1 MGIFSFMDAIQKSDR
16 INPSIIYMTTT
27 TSNPVRRFDL
37 SRVFAVFLNPR
48 AAFSEMASEARA
60 TWFTPM
66 LILSITVILAV
77 ATTGYLKT
85 RAAMMGEI
93 TLPPDWQ
100 WWTPE
105 MQNNYMQA
113 QQATQGPVFMYIMP
127 LIGSLTGLWLG
138 WLVLAG
144 LLHLGSTLFGGRGSM
159 QTALNLV
166 GWASLPFA
174 VRDILRVAYMF
185 LAQHTITS
193 PSLSGFATSTFFIA
207 VLSRVDLFLIWNIAL
222 LVIGFAIADGL
233 PRGKSF
239 ANVMIV
245 IIIVLLAQAGLAA
258 LASNIGGSS
267 IQRPFF

>member
-1 MGIFSFMDAIQKSDR
+1 
-16 INPSIIYMTTT
+16 MTTT
-27 TSNPVRRFDL
+27 TSTPVRRFDVP
-37 SRVFAVFLNPR
+37 RIFAVFLNPR
-48 AAFSEMASEARA
+48 AAFSEMASETRA

-66 LILSITVILAV
+66 LVLSLTAILAV
-77 ATTGYLKT
+77 ATTGFFKT

-100 WWTPE
+100 WWTPD

-159 QTALNLV
+159 QNALNIV
-166 GWASLPFA
+166 GWGSLPFA
-174 VRDILRVAYMF
+174 LRDLLRVAYMF
-185 LAQHTITS
+185 LSQHTIIS
-193 PSLSGFATSTFFIA
+193 PSLSGFATSTFFA
-207 VLSRVDLFLIWNIAL
+207 QLLGRVDLFLVWNVIL
-222 LVIGFAIADGL
+222 LVVGFAIVDGL

-239 ANVMIV
+239 ANVFIV
-245 IIIVLLAQAGLAA
+245 TLLVLLVQAGVGTLTSGMGGAA
-258 LASNIGGSS
+258 V
-267 IQRPFF
+267 QRPFF

>member
-1 MGIFSFMDAIQKSDR
+1 
-16 INPSIIYMTTT
+16 MTTT
-27 TSNPVRRFDL
+27 TSNPVRRFDVP
-37 SRVFAVFLNPR
+37 RIFAVFLNPR
-48 AAFSEMASEARA
+48 AAFSEMVSETRA

-66 LILSITVILAV
+66 LVLSVTAILVVI
-77 ATTGYLKT
+77 TTGYLKT

-100 WWTPE
+100 WWTPD

-138 WLVLAG
+138 WLVLSG

-159 QTALNLV
+159 QNALNIV
-166 GWASLPFA
+166 GWGSLPFA
-174 VRDILRVAYMF
+174 LRDLLRFAYMF
-185 LAQHTITS
+185 LSQHTITS
-193 PSLSGFATSTFFIA
+193 PSLSGFATSTFFTQI
-207 VLSRVDLFLIWNIAL
+207 LSRVDLFLIWNIL
-222 LVIGFAIADGL
+222 LFVIGFSIVDGL

-239 ANVMIV
+239 ANV
-245 IIIVLLAQAGLAA
+245 IIVTILVFLVQAGLGA
-258 LASNIGGSS
+258 LVSSIGGST

>member
-1 MGIFSFMDAIQKSDR
+1 
-16 INPSIIYMTTT
+16 MTTT
-27 TSNPVRRFDL
+27 TSNPVRRFDVP
-37 SRVFAVFLNPR
+37 RVFAVFLNPR
-48 AAFSEMASEARA
+48 AAFSEMASENRA

-66 LILSITVILAV
+66 LILSITTILAV
-77 ATTGYLKT
+77 VTAGYLKT
-85 RAAMMGEI
+85 RASMMGEI

-113 QQATQGPVFMYIMP
+113 QQATQGPVFMYVMP
-127 LIGSLTGLWLG
+127 LIGSITGLWLG

-159 QTALNLV
+159 QNALNLV
-166 GWASLPFA
+166 GWGSLPFA
-174 VRDILRVAYMF
+174 LRDVLRVAYMF

-193 PSLSGFATSTFFIA
+193 PSLSGFATSTFFVQ
-207 VLSRVDLFLIWNIAL
+207 VLSRVDLFLVWNIAL
-222 LVIGFAIADGL
+222 LVIGFAVADGL

-239 ANVMIV
+239 ANVIIV
-245 IIIVLLAQAGLAA
+245 IILVLLAQAGLAA

>member
-1 MGIFSFMDAIQKSDR
+1 
-16 INPSIIYMTTT
+16 MTTT
-27 TSNPVRRFDL
+27 TSNTVRRIDVP
-37 SRVFAVFLNPR
+37 RVFAVFFNPR
-48 AAFSEMASEARA
+48 AAFSEMASETRA
-60 TWFTPM
+60 TWLTPM
-66 LILSITVILAV
+66 LVLSVTAILAV
-77 ATTGYLKT
+77 VTTGYLKT
-85 RAAMMGEI
+85 RASMMGEI

-159 QTALNLV
+159 QNALNLV
-166 GWASLPFA
+166 GWGSLPFA

-193 PSLSGFATSTFFIA
+193 PSLSGFATSTFFA
-207 VLSRVDLFLIWNIAL
+207 QVLSRVDLFLVWNIIL
-222 LVIGFAIADGL
+222 LVMGFAIMDGL

-239 ANVMIV
+239 VNVIIV
-245 IIIVLLAQAGLAA
+245 IALMLLVQAGLGA
-258 LASNIGGSS
+258 LSSNIGGST